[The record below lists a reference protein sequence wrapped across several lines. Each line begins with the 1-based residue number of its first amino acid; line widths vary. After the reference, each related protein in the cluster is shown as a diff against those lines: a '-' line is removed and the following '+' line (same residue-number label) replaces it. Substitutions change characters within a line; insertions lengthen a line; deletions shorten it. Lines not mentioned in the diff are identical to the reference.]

1 MHFDQ
6 LLSDLE
12 HAMHGVRGHTLMR
25 ERLDD
30 LCQGQHVD
38 ERTIKDLT
46 PTRQIKDLTPTRQ
59 LVGRFLPLGHRT

>member
-1 MHFDQ
+1 
-6 LLSDLE
+6 
-12 HAMHGVRGHTLMR
+12 MR